1 MTNSPSAK
9 IRVHEDPDLFR
20 EAIRFT
26 AAEASF
32 PARLIEK
39 DYFCTVLLVHLA
51 QADEQLVFKGGTCLA
66 KVHGDFYR
74 MSEDLDFAIPMA
86 VTASRLER
94 SSRISRAKKAVNELS
109 KKLPCFQVAQP
120 LRGANQS
127 TQYIGSVRY
136 LSIANRQEETVTLEI
151 SLREPLHRP
160 VAQRPVRTML
170 LDPVSGQP
178 LVSPRKVQCVN
189 DMEAW
194 AEKCRAAM
202 TRRDVAIR
210 DFYDVDYA
218 VRMLG
223 LRLDTAEL
231 IEMLKHKLAVP
242 GNDVIDVGPDRLAR
256 LQGQVDTRL
265 KPVLRA
271 ADLNAFDVDRAFRM
285 ILELAQRLA
294 D

>member
-1 MTNSPSAK
+1 MTDSPSAS
-9 IRVHEDPDLFR
+9 IRVHEDRDLFR

-26 AAEASF
+26 TTETSF

-39 DYFCTVLLVHLA
+39 DYFCTVLLLHLA

-74 MSEDLDFAIPMA
+74 LSEDLDFAIPTA

-94 SSRISRAKKAVNELS
+94 SGQILRVKKAVNELD
-109 KKLPCFQVAQP
+109 KKLPCFGVSQS

-127 TQYIGSVRY
+127 TQYVGSVRY
-136 LSIANRQEETVTLEI
+136 VSIMNRQEETIRLEI

-160 VAQRPVRTML
+160 VAQRPIRTML
-170 LDPVSGQP
+170 LDPVSGQR
-178 LVSPRKVQCVN
+178 LVSPRKVRCIN

-194 AEKCRAAM
+194 VEKCRAAL

-210 DFYDVDYA
+210 DFYDVDHA

-231 IEMLKHKLAVP
+231 IEMLKHKLAIP
-242 GNDVIDVGPDRLAR
+242 GNDAIDVGPDRLAR
-256 LQGQVDTRL
+256 LQEQVDTRL
-265 KPVLRA
+265 KAVLRS
-271 ADLNAFDVDRAFRM
+271 ADLDAFDVDRAFRM
-285 ILELAQRLA
+285 ISELAQRLT